1 MVLKLDAADC
11 MRAVTASII
20 KSTGD
25 VLAMLQYLSPQERVP
40 HDVNSVLACIAEVP
54 AVVDWLRR
62 SACRRGATM
71 ALSMG
76 LAHYPEDFDVA
87 DVTSGFPSESGEVS
101 KEDVLKLMSQTSP
114 YADRVLA
121 IADLG
126 TPQASAI
133 APEDAEDGVPVHQ
146 DFPADKPFA
155 AARAKELT
163 TFPVPSWT
171 PKFQFSESGVGSH
184 DGEASGSQ

>member
-1 MVLKLDAADC
+1 MVQQLDAADC
-11 MRAVTASII
+11 MRAVTASVI
-20 KSTGD
+20 KSVGD

-40 HDVNSVLACIAEVP
+40 NDVSSVLACISEVP

-71 ALSMG
+71 ALSLG
-76 LAHYPEDFDVA
+76 LAHYPEDFHVA
-87 DVTSGFPSESGEVS
+87 EVTSGFPSKSGEVS
-101 KEDVLKLMSQTSP
+101 KEDVLKLVSQASP

-121 IADLG
+121 IADLD
-126 TPQASAI
+126 THQASAI
-133 APEDAEDGVPVHQ
+133 APEDAEDGTPVHQ
-146 DFPADKPFA
+146 DFPANKPFA

-171 PKFQFSESGVGSH
+171 PKFQLGESEVGPH
-184 DGEASGSQ
+184 GGEASSPQ